1 VKIKLVAALGVASA
15 ALIAAGCGS
24 DDSTKAAGNATDKA
38 FVSNMIPHHR
48 SAVQMAE
55 FADGRAQHPQL
66 GTLAANIIRNQNA
79 EIAEL
84 TGVGKQLGVSTD
96 GTHHMSGAHS
106 SDSASGMDMSAA
118 EMGMSMDPAALKTAR
133 PFDRAFLS
141 MMLPHHEGAI
151 HMARVE
157 LKAGENP
164 KLRDLAQRIISG
176 QTKEIGDMTSW
187 KRSWYG

>member
-1 VKIKLVAALGVASA
+1 
-15 ALIAAGCGS
+15 
-24 DDSTKAAGNATDKA
+24 
-38 FVSNMIPHHR
+38 M
-48 SAVQMAE
+48 
-55 FADGRAQHPQL
+55 
-66 GTLAANIIRNQNA
+66 
-79 EIAEL
+79 
-84 TGVGKQLGVSTD
+84 
-96 GTHHMSGAHS
+96 HHMSGSHS

-141 MMLPHHEGAI
+141 MMLPHHRGALR
-151 HMARVE
+151 MARIE
-157 LKAGENP
+157 LKTGENP